1 MIIQTAPE
9 RGKGKTGPRYDGW
22 FVRESG
28 GQENELAKWV
38 ERRSLKSGQIGKMG
52 GLREIR

>member
-9 RGKGKTGPRYDGW
+9 RGKGKTGPRYDGL

-38 ERRSLKSGQIGKMG
+38 ERRSLESGQIGKMG